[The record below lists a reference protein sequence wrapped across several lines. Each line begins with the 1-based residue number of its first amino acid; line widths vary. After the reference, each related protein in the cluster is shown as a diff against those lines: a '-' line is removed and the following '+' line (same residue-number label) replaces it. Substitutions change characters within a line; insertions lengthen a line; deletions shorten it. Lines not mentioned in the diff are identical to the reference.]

1 MPRVHTH
8 YDNLKVA
15 RNAPP
20 EVIRAAYRTLSKKYH
35 PDHNPDNKEAIRII
49 QLINAAYEVLSDPA
63 RREDH
68 DRWIAR
74 MEADETMRHNGG
86 NRSGATSSARPQSR
100 ARRDMPARMLHP
112 HYMSVAAHRLIHR
125 MHVALDQFSRY
136 LSKKA

>member
-20 EVIRAAYRTLSKKYH
+20 EVIRAAYRSLSKKYH
-35 PDHNPDNKEAIRII
+35 PDHNPNDQEAIRII
-49 QLINAAYEVLSDPA
+49 QLINAAYEVLSNPA
-63 RREDH
+63 RREHH

-74 MEADETMRHNGG
+74 METGEAMH
-86 NRSGATSSARPQSR
+86 ATWERAGTHTQPR
-100 ARRDMPARMLHP
+100 ARGDSP
-112 HYMSVAAHRLIHR
+112 MSPRPSHAASLAAQRLIHR
-125 MHVALDQFSRY
+125 MQHMLGHFARY